1 MGAGLLFRT
10 RPKLGGIYSVLYK
23 EIASPTDLSSIV
35 ECFWLL
41 EHDYRSPPHTHEH
54 LWAHGHSELI
64 FSFGRRYY
72 QKTETGKKFLPRD
85 FVIGPFKN
93 KLMLFSDGFT
103 GLVAVRFK
111 AWGLWPFSIKPVP
124 ALVGQITPAKDVFG
138 NKISGLIREMQG
150 YESEEKI
157 EMARQYLQK
166 EFSETDRATIASAP
180 IGERIIAQN
189 GIVSMSD
196 LAKQFGVN
204 SRQLERVFRTE
215 TGLSAKMFSRIIR
228 FNQAKR
234 MIENDVEISLSRL
247 TYEMGY
253 SDQAHFS
260 RNFRELFDYSPADF
274 KRRLKRFAREAS
286 GQFDVEFLQDR

>member
-1 MGAGLLFRT
+1 
-10 RPKLGGIYSVLYK
+10 VLYK
-23 EIASPTDLSSIV
+23 EIASPTGLRSII

-41 EHDYRSPPHTHEH
+41 EHDYRSPLHTHEH

-72 QKTETGKKFLPRD
+72 QKTEAGKEFLPKA

-111 AWGLWPFSIKPVP
+111 AWGLWPFSIKPIP
-124 ALVGQITPAKDVFG
+124 ELVGQITPAREIFG
-138 NKISGLIREMQG
+138 NKINGLIRERKG
-150 YESEEKI
+150 HEREEKI
-157 EMARQYLQK
+157 EMIRQHLQS
-166 EFSETDRATIASAP
+166 EFSKTDRAKIASAP

-189 GIVSMSD
+189 GIVTISD
-196 LAKQFGVN
+196 LAKQFGIN
-204 SRQLERVFRTE
+204 SRQLERVFKTE
-215 TGLSAKMFSRIIR
+215 TGLSAKMFSRIVR
-228 FNQAKR
+228 FNHAKR
-234 MIENDVEISLSRL
+234 MIENDPESSLSRL

-260 RNFRELFDYSPADF
+260 KNFRELFDYSPADF
-274 KRRLKRFAREAS
+274 KRRLKHFAREAA

>member
-1 MGAGLLFRT
+1 M
-10 RPKLGGIYSVLYK
+10 LYK
-23 EIASPTDLSSIV
+23 EIASPAGLGSII
-35 ECFWLL
+35 ECFWIL
-41 EHDYRSPPHTHEH
+41 EHDYRSPLHTHEH

-72 QKTETGKKFLPRD
+72 QKTEAGKTFLPEA

-103 GLVAVRFK
+103 GFVAVRFK
-111 AWGLWPFSIKPVP
+111 AWGLWPFSIKPIP
-124 ALVGQITPAKDVFG
+124 ELVGQITPAQEIFG
-138 NKISGLIREMQG
+138 NKINRLIRGMKGRERKG
-150 YESEEKI
+150 KI
-157 EMARQYLQK
+157 EMVRQYWQR
-166 EFSETDRATIASAP
+166 EFSETDRARIASAP

-189 GIVSMSD
+189 GIVSISE
-196 LAKQFGVN
+196 LAKQFGIN

-215 TGLSAKMFSRIIR
+215 TGLSAKMFSRIVR

-234 MIENDVEISLSRL
+234 MIENDPEISLSRL

-260 RNFRELFDYSPADF
+260 KNFRELFDYSPAAF

>member
-1 MGAGLLFRT
+1 M
-10 RPKLGGIYSVLYK
+10 LYK
-23 EIASPTDLSSIV
+23 EIASPTDLRGII
-35 ECFWLL
+35 ECSWLL
-41 EHDYRSPPHTHEH
+41 EHDYRSPLHTHEH
-54 LWAHGHSELI
+54 LWARGHSELI

-72 QKTETGKKFLPRD
+72 RKTETGKTFLPEA

-111 AWGLWPFSIKPVP
+111 PWGLWPFSIKAIPE
-124 ALVGQITPAKDVFG
+124 LVGQITQAQEIFG
-138 NKISGLIREMQG
+138 NKISRLIREMKG
-150 YESEEKI
+150 CEREEKI
-157 EMARQYLQK
+157 EMVRQYLQR
-166 EFSETDRATIASAP
+166 EFSETGRARIASAP

-189 GIVSMSD
+189 GIVSISD
-196 LAKQFGVN
+196 LAKEFGIN

-215 TGLSAKMFSRIIR
+215 TGLTAKMFSRIIR

-234 MIENDVEISLSRL
+234 IIENDPEISLSRL

-260 RNFRELFDYSPADF
+260 KNFRELFDFSPANF
-274 KRRLKRFAREAS
+274 KRRLKRFARAAA

>member
-1 MGAGLLFRT
+1 M
-10 RPKLGGIYSVLYK
+10 LYK
-23 EIASPTDLSSIV
+23 EIASPTDLTSII

-41 EHDYRSPPHTHEH
+41 EHDYRSPLHTHEH

-72 QKTETGKKFLPRD
+72 QKTEAGKTFLPRA

-103 GLVAVRFK
+103 GFVAVRFK
-111 AWGLWPFSIKPVP
+111 AWGLWPFSIKPIP
-124 ALVGQITPAKDVFG
+124 ALVGQITPAEEIFG
-138 NKISGLIREMQG
+138 DKINGLIREMKG
-150 YESEEKI
+150 HERGEKI
-157 EMARQYLQK
+157 EMARQYLQR
-166 EFSETDRATIASAP
+166 EFSGIYRSGIASAP

-189 GIVSMSD
+189 GIVSISD
-196 LAKQFGVN
+196 LAKQFGIN

-228 FNQAKR
+228 FNHAKR
-234 MIENDVEISLSRL
+234 MIENDTGISLSRL
-247 TYEMGY
+247 SYEMGY

-274 KRRLKRFAREAS
+274 KRRLKRFGREAS

>member
-1 MGAGLLFRT
+1 
-10 RPKLGGIYSVLYK
+10 VLYK
-23 EIASPTDLSSIV
+23 EIASPAGLGSII
-35 ECFWLL
+35 ECFWIL
-41 EHDYRSPPHTHEH
+41 EHDYRSPLHTHEH

-72 QKTETGKKFLPRD
+72 QKTEAGKTFLPEA

-103 GLVAVRFK
+103 GFVAVRFK
-111 AWGLWPFSIKPVP
+111 AWGLWPFSIKPIP
-124 ALVGQITPAKDVFG
+124 ELVGQITPAQEIFG
-138 NKISGLIREMQG
+138 NKINRLIRGMKGRERKG
-150 YESEEKI
+150 KI
-157 EMARQYLQK
+157 EMVRQYWQR
-166 EFSETDRATIASAP
+166 EFSETDRARIASAP

-189 GIVSMSD
+189 GIVSISE
-196 LAKQFGVN
+196 LAKQFGIN

-215 TGLSAKMFSRIIR
+215 TGLSAKMFSRIVR

-234 MIENDVEISLSRL
+234 MIENDPEISLSRL

-260 RNFRELFDYSPADF
+260 KNFRELFDYSPAAF